1 MSKIIG
7 ISGWKDV
14 GKTHYA
20 SLIIESLVKKGYQVG
35 SIKHAHHD
43 FDIDIPGTD
52 SFKHREA
59 GSNQVIISSSKR
71 WAKITENNC
80 ENEKSL
86 DELIQE
92 FNNVE
97 IIVVEGFKKDNHPKI
112 EILRKGLINRN
123 KETINVGTLNGS
135 GLAVGRTLIAVLE
148 NYQQKDGSVVVP
160 EKLRPYM
167 NNLQKISF
175 N

>member
-7 ISGWKDV
+7 ITGWKDV
-14 GKTHYA
+14 GKTYYA
-20 SLIIESLVKKGYQVG
+20 SLIIKLLVKRGYQVG

-43 FDIDIPGTD
+43 FDIDKPGTD

-71 WAKITENNC
+71 WAKITENKN

-92 FNNVE
+92 LQNVDV
-97 IIVVEGFKKDNHPKI
+97 IVVEGFKKDNHPKI
-112 EILRKGLINRN
+112 EILSKDLKNRN
-123 KETINVGTLNGS
+123 KETNNV
-135 GLAVGRTLIAVLE
+135 IAIVSDDLKDTITPVFKKNDIE
-148 NYQQKDGSVVVP
+148 NLVEFIIK
-160 EKLRPYM
+160 
-167 NNLQKISF
+167 KIL
-175 N
+175 

>member
-7 ISGWKDV
+7 ITGWKDV
-14 GKTHYA
+14 GKTYYA
-20 SLIIESLVKKGYQVG
+20 SLIIKSLVKKGYKVG

-43 FDIDIPGTD
+43 FDIDKPGTD

-71 WAKITENNC
+71 WAKITENKN

-92 FNNVE
+92 LQNVDV
-97 IIVVEGFKKDNHPKI
+97 IVVEGFKKDNHPKI
-112 EILRKGLINRN
+112 EILSKDLKNRN
-123 KETINVGTLNGS
+123 KETNNV
-135 GLAVGRTLIAVLE
+135 IAIVSDDLKDTIIPVFKKNDIE
-148 NYQQKDGSVVVP
+148 NLVEFIIK
-160 EKLRPYM
+160 
-167 NNLQKISF
+167 KIL
-175 N
+175 

>member
-7 ISGWKDV
+7 ITGWKDV

-20 SLIIESLVKKGYQVG
+20 SLIIKSLVKKGYKVG

-43 FDIDIPGTD
+43 FDIDKPGTD

-59 GSNQVIISSSKR
+59 GSSQAIISSAKR
-71 WAKITENNC
+71 WAKITENNN

-92 FNNVE
+92 LQNVDV
-97 IIVVEGFKKDNHPKI
+97 IVVEGFKKDNHPKI
-112 EILRKGLINRN
+112 EILSKDLKNRN
-123 KETINVGTLNGS
+123 KETKNV
-135 GLAVGRTLIAVLE
+135 IAIVSDDFKDTITPVYKE
-148 NYQQKDGSVVVP
+148 NDI
-160 EKLRPYM
+160 E
-167 NNLQKISF
+167 NLVEFIIKKIL
-175 N
+175 

>member
-7 ISGWKDV
+7 ITGWKDV
-14 GKTHYA
+14 GKTYYA
-20 SLIIESLVKKGYQVG
+20 SLIIKLLVKKGYQVG

-43 FDIDIPGTD
+43 FDIDKPGTD

-71 WAKITENNC
+71 WAKITENKN

-92 FNNVE
+92 LQNVDV
-97 IIVVEGFKKDNHPKI
+97 IVVEGFKKDNHPKI
-112 EILRKGLINRN
+112 EILSKDLKNRN
-123 KETINVGTLNGS
+123 KETKNV
-135 GLAVGRTLIAVLE
+135 IAIVSDDFKDTITPVYKE
-148 NYQQKDGSVVVP
+148 NDI
-160 EKLRPYM
+160 E
-167 NNLQKISF
+167 NLVEFIIKKIL
-175 N
+175 

>member
-7 ISGWKDV
+7 ITGWKDV
-14 GKTHYA
+14 GKTYYA
-20 SLIIESLVKKGYQVG
+20 SLIIKLLVKRGYQVG

-43 FDIDIPGTD
+43 FDIDKPGTD

-71 WAKITENNC
+71 WAKITENNN

-92 FNNVE
+92 FNDVE
-97 IIVVEGFKKDNHPKI
+97 IIVVEGFKKESHPKI
-112 EILRKGLINRN
+112 EILTKGLNNRN
-123 KETINVGTLNGS
+123 KETKNVVAIVSDDLKDNTTP
-135 GLAVGRTLIAVLE
+135 VFKE
-148 NYQQKDGSVVVP
+148 NDI
-160 EKLRPYM
+160 E
-167 NNLQKISF
+167 NLVEFIIKKIL
-175 N
+175 

>member
-7 ISGWKDV
+7 ITGWKDV

-20 SLIIESLVKKGYQVG
+20 SLIIKSLVKKGYQVG

-43 FDIDIPGTD
+43 FDIDKPGTD

-59 GSNQVIISSSKR
+59 GSNQVIISSAKR
-71 WAKITENNC
+71 WAKITENNN

-92 FNNVE
+92 LQNVDV
-97 IIVVEGFKKDNHPKI
+97 IVVEGFKKDNHPKI
-112 EILRKGLINRN
+112 EILSKDLKNRN
-123 KETINVGTLNGS
+123 KETKNV
-135 GLAVGRTLIAVLE
+135 IAIVSNDLKDTITPVYKE
-148 NYQQKDGSVVVP
+148 NDI
-160 EKLRPYM
+160 E
-167 NNLQKISF
+167 NLVEFIIKKIL
-175 N
+175 

>member
-7 ISGWKDV
+7 ITGWKDV

-20 SLIIESLVKKGYQVG
+20 SLIIESLVKKGYHVG

-43 FDIDIPGTD
+43 FDIDKPGTD

-59 GSNQVIISSSKR
+59 GSSQVVISSAKR
-71 WAKITENNC
+71 WAKITENNN

-112 EILRKGLINRN
+112 EILTKGLNNRN
-123 KETINVGTLNGS
+123 KETKNVVAIVSDDLKDNTTP
-135 GLAVGRTLIAVLE
+135 VFKE
-148 NYQQKDGSVVVP
+148 NDI
-160 EKLRPYM
+160 E
-167 NNLQKISF
+167 NLVEFIIKKIL
-175 N
+175 

>member
-20 SLIIESLVKKGYQVG
+20 SLIIESLVKKGYHVG

-43 FDIDIPGTD
+43 FDIDKPGTD

-59 GSNQVIISSSKR
+59 GSSQVVISSAKR
-71 WAKITENNC
+71 WAKITENNN

-86 DELIQE
+86 DELVQE

-112 EILRKGLINRN
+112 EILTNGLVNRN
-123 KETINVGTLNGS
+123 EETKNVIAIVSDDLKDTITPVFKENDI
-135 GLAVGRTLIAVLE
+135 E
-148 NYQQKDGSVVVP
+148 NLVEFIIK
-160 EKLRPYM
+160 
-167 NNLQKISF
+167 KIL
-175 N
+175 

>member
-7 ISGWKDV
+7 ITGWKDV

-20 SLIIESLVKKGYQVG
+20 SLIIKSLVKKGYQVG

-43 FDIDIPGTD
+43 FDIDKPGTD

-71 WAKITENNC
+71 WAKITENNN

-112 EILRKGLINRN
+112 EILSKNMKNRN
-123 KETINVGTLNGS
+123 KETNNV
-135 GLAVGRTLIAVLE
+135 IAIVSDDLKDTITPVFKE
-148 NYQQKDGSVVVP
+148 NDI
-160 EKLRPYM
+160 E
-167 NNLQKISF
+167 NLVEFIIKNIL
-175 N
+175 

>member
-7 ISGWKDV
+7 ITGWKDV

-20 SLIIESLVKKGYQVG
+20 SLIIESLVKKGYHVG

-43 FDIDIPGTD
+43 FDIDKPGTD

-59 GSNQVIISSSKR
+59 GSSQVVISSAKR
-71 WAKITENNC
+71 WAKITENNN

-86 DELIQE
+86 DELVQE

-112 EILRKGLINRN
+112 EILTNGLVNRN
-123 KETINVGTLNGS
+123 KETKNV
-135 GLAVGRTLIAVLE
+135 IAIVSDDLKNNITPVFKE
-148 NYQQKDGSVVVP
+148 NDI
-160 EKLRPYM
+160 E
-167 NNLQKISF
+167 NLVEFIIKKIL
-175 N
+175 

>member
-7 ISGWKDV
+7 ITGWKDV
-14 GKTHYA
+14 GKTYYA
-20 SLIIESLVKKGYQVG
+20 SLIIKLLVKKGYQVG

-43 FDIDIPGTD
+43 FDIDKPGTD

-71 WAKITENNC
+71 WAKITENNN

-92 FNNVE
+92 LQNVDV
-97 IIVVEGFKKDNHPKI
+97 IVVEGFKKDNHPKI
-112 EILRKGLINRN
+112 EILSKDLKNRN
-123 KETINVGTLNGS
+123 KETKNV
-135 GLAVGRTLIAVLE
+135 IAIVSDDLKDTITPVYKE
-148 NYQQKDGSVVVP
+148 NDI
-160 EKLRPYM
+160 E
-167 NNLQKISF
+167 NLVEFIIKKIL
-175 N
+175 

>member
-7 ISGWKDV
+7 ITGWKDV

-20 SLIIESLVKKGYQVG
+20 SLIIKSLVKKGYQVG

-43 FDIDIPGTD
+43 FDIDKPGTD

-59 GSNQVIISSSKR
+59 GSSQAIISSAKR
-71 WAKITENNC
+71 WAKITENNN

-92 FNNVE
+92 FHNVE
-97 IIVVEGFKKDNHPKI
+97 IVVVEGFKKDNHPKI
-112 EILRKGLINRN
+112 EILTKGLNRN
-123 KETINVGTLNGS
+123 KEIKNV
-135 GLAVGRTLIAVLE
+135 IAIVSDDLKDNITPVFKE
-148 NYQQKDGSVVVP
+148 NDI
-160 EKLRPYM
+160 E
-167 NNLQKISF
+167 NLVEFIIKKIL
-175 N
+175 